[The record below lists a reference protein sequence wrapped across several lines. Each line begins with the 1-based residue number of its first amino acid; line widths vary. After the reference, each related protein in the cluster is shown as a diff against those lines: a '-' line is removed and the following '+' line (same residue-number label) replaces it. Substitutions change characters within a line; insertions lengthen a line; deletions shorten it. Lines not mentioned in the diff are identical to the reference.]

1 MNIESKRPQR
11 DWERRLQEVAGS
23 FQYPAT
29 PDISAAVHKQL
40 VSRTTANAPR
50 WTPER
55 RRLAMAV
62 LLALFMLATL
72 LAVPTV
78 RAAIARFLQVG
89 AITIF
94 VGETEAETTPSAVP
108 AVLPTKQSTPT
119 ATATPA
125 LSLSTPAAV
134 PDIMLVTP
142 QTATPIV
149 TRGPELEG
157 PLTLKEAEEAVDFE
171 IRLPDASTALGSPDE
186 VYLEHPA
193 GQESLAAV
201 ILVWRN
207 PRRLETTRLTL
218 YQIGVPQYAMKVVS
232 RESLIESKVNGQPA
246 YWIEGEHLLQLPDA
260 NGNDKTRLVGS
271 VLLWTESNMTYRLE
285 GAPSVGDAVTIA
297 QSLQPSLSR

>member
-23 FQYPAT
+23 FQYPTT

-94 VGETEAETTPSAVP
+94 VGETEAETMPSAVP

-119 ATATPA
+119 TTSA
-125 LSLSTPAAV
+125 LSLPTPAAV

-157 PLTLKEAEEAVDFE
+157 PLTLKEAAEAVDFE

-201 ILVWRN
+201 ILVWSN

-260 NGNDKTRLVGS
+260 NGHAQTRLGGS
-271 VLLWTESNMTYRLE
+271 VLLWTEGNMTYRLE
-285 GAPSVGDAVTIA
+285 GAPSVGHAVAIA
-297 QSLQPSLSR
+297 QSLQPGLSR